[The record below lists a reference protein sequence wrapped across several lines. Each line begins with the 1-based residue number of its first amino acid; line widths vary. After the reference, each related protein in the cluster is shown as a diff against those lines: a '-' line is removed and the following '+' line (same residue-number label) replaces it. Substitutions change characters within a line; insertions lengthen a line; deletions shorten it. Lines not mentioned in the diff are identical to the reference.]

1 MALLDMTNEEIQE
14 LYEFTQVALG
24 GEDVDVDI
32 TEKEIAILARRA
44 LKDYLYEIGVWQTRN
59 QFSNV
64 VGQSSQIN
72 FTKKFITDNT
82 MIAQRLSDWW
92 ASMQR
97 VGGKIPWKKDYFVLE
112 SGRQVYD
119 LSVESAIPYVSG
131 TRRIHK
137 ILWYGPPE
145 IWGSATVTGDLTNTT
160 LFSFGQSGLSY
171 GASPLMYLGNLF
183 DVVLLAQALESRNKV
198 LRSEFF
204 YNISGDII
212 ELTPTPGRP
221 SAGTWADGARVYYYY
236 LDEED
241 FLGLSTQDSSG
252 IGELISNPTQ
262 IKIDNVPYSDLND
275 MSKSWVDNYTVALAK
290 YAQAAKW
297 RRVRT
302 IASPNSE
309 YQVEL
314 DYASL
319 LEESKLEKEE
329 LKQKLYDNLLNFLDT
344 AKMMEDKMNIAMN
357 AAKINHLGGRKFFIG
372 TWLIPLLFAF
382 LS

>member
-1 MALLDMTNEEIQE
+1 MALLDMTNSEIQE

-32 TEKEIAILARRA
+32 TEKEIRVLARRA

-59 QFSNV
+59 QFSNI
-64 VGQSSQIN
+64 VGQSSTLD
-72 FTKKFITDNT
+72 FTRKFITDNT

-119 LSVESAIPYVSG
+119 LSVESAIPYVTG

-145 IWGSATVTGDLTNTT
+145 VWGSATVSGDLTNST

-171 GASPLMYLGNLF
+171 GSSPLMYLGNLF

-204 YNISGDII
+204 YNISGDMI

-221 SAGTWADGARVYYYY
+221 SAGSWASGARVYYYY
-236 LDEED
+236 LDEQD
-241 FLGLSTQDSSG
+241 FLGLGTQDANG
-252 IGELISNPTQ
+252 VGELITNPSQ
-262 IKIDNVPYSDLND
+262 VRIDNVPYSNLND
-275 MSKSWVDNYTVALAK
+275 ISKSWVDNYTVALAK

-314 DYASL
+314 DYVSL
-319 LEESKLEKEE
+319 LEESKVEKEE

-344 AKMMEDKMNIAMN
+344 AKMMEDKAAIALN

-372 TWLIPLLFAF
+372 
-382 LS
+382 